1 MDSWTFSLF
10 PLQPQGGDAYQ
21 PRVQPWSPVGALR
34 VCPYLQLATLAHRTS
49 AVHVP

>member
-10 PLQPQGGDAYQ
+10 LLQPQRGDAYQ

-34 VCPYLQLATLAHRTS
+34 ACPYL
-49 AVHVP
+49 